1 MIGSKYQIT
10 DICMTCNNLEE
21 SVAFY
26 RDKIGLKLRRSQEG
40 FADFMSESVTLA
52 LWQLDHLKE
61 HAGVDGHAGDKKTR
75 KTMVAVEVPT
85 RKAVDEIY
93 NDLIA
98 KDVPFTGPPADF
110 KWNAY
115 CCYFSDPD
123 GNLWEVYAWIGDGA
137 GGYHDLH
144 NV

>member
-10 DICMTCNNLEE
+10 DIGIICNNLDE

-26 RDKIGLKLRRSQEG
+26 RDKIGLKLRRSQDG
-40 FADFMSESVTLA
+40 FADFRSESVTLA

-61 HAGVDGHAGDKKTR
+61 HTSVDGHAGDKKTR

-85 RKAVDEIY
+85 REAVDEIY
-93 NDLIA
+93 NDLTT
-98 KDVPFTGPPADF
+98 KGVPFTGPPTEF

-123 GNLWEVYAWIGDGA
+123 GNLWEVYAWVGDGA
-137 GGYHDLH
+137 EGYHDLH
-144 NV
+144 NT

>member
-10 DICMTCNNLEE
+10 DICITCNDLDE

-26 RDKIGLKLRRSQEG
+26 RDKIGLKLRRSQDG
-40 FADFMSESVTLA
+40 FADFKSESVTLA

-61 HAGVDGHAGDKKTR
+61 HTGVDGHTGDKKTR

-85 RKAVDEIY
+85 REAVDEIY
-93 NDLIA
+93 NDLIT
-98 KDVPFTGPPADF
+98 KGVPFTGPPIEF

-123 GNLWEVYAWIGDGA
+123 GNLWEVYAWVGDGA
-137 GGYHDLH
+137 EGYHDLH
-144 NV
+144 NT